1 MCLSSAST
9 TLADHSPRFPLP
21 FFVDQSNPLRTLT
34 INGLSLN
41 VVQGFPSFDNGIE
54 RVKGSVQFGQK
65 NAFFLGMKLW
75 EGASVY
81 ANPEMFFGYNP
92 SNDIGVASSVNIASA
107 RVESRSPYLQLQRLF
122 LRQVINLDG
131 ERSQGQNNRGGRS
144 AALEDLVNTLDAE
157 KSKNNVIIT
166 LGKFGVGDI
175 FDDNIYAHDPTKRF
189 MNLSFVGMNSIDWV
203 GNSWGTSFGGSVEWN
218 HNWWSVRGGLFQ
230 GSQLPPSNNLEP
242 IPLKQYMAIGEL
254 EARHELFFGQT
265 GSVKLIGYQVHG
277 YLNQLGDANQ
287 VVEDLGGLPL
297 MAQMKLQRNT
307 KSGLA
312 INVQQQIIDGI
323 GFFMR
328 AGIDN
333 KVFAI
338 DDISHAINGGFVF
351 DGKMWNRPLDEFG
364 IAAGANSQF
373 SSSRF
378 SNKQVAL
385 LGAGTNNFAPELQF
399 ETYYRFTP
407 QKNFEFTLDYQVIK
421 NGNFIKDKELA
432 HVFAIRLRANF

>member
-1 MCLSSAST
+1 M
-9 TLADHSPRFPLP
+9 ADHSPRFPLP
-21 FFVDQSNPLRTLT
+21 FFVDQSNPLSSLT
-34 INGLSLN
+34 INGVSIN
-41 VVQGFPSFDNGIE
+41 VVQGFPTFNNGLE
-54 RVKGSVQFGQK
+54 RVNSSVQFGQK
-65 NAFFLGMKLW
+65 NAFFIGMKLW

-81 ANPEMFFGYNP
+81 VNPEMFFGYNP

-131 ERSQGQNNRGGRS
+131 ETLSGQRNRGGRS
-144 AALEDLVNTLDAE
+144 VALEDLVNTLDSE
-157 KSKNNVIIT
+157 RSKNNIVVT

-175 FDDNIYAHDPTKRF
+175 FDDNIYAHDPTKHF
-189 MNLSFVGMNSIDWV
+189 MNLSFVGMNSVDWV

-218 HNWWSVRGGLFQ
+218 NHWWSVRGGLFQ

-242 IPLKQYMAIGEL
+242 VPLKQYMLISEL
-254 EARHELFFGQT
+254 EARHELFFGQP
-265 GSVKLIGYQVHG
+265 GSIKLIGYQVHG
-277 YLNQLGDANQ
+277 YLNQLGDANSF
-287 VVEDLGGLPL
+287 VESIGGLPI
-297 MAQMKLQRNT
+297 MAQMKLQRRT
-307 KSGLA
+307 KLGVA
-312 INVQQQIIDGI
+312 INVQQQIVDGI

-333 KVFAI
+333 KVFAL

-364 IAAGANSQF
+364 IAAGANSQHA
-373 SSSRF
+373 SSSFLNREI
-378 SNKQVAL
+378 L
-385 LGAGTNNFAPELQF
+385 ELGAGTPSFAPELQF

-407 QKNFEFTLDYQVIK
+407 QENFEFTLDYQLIK
-421 NGNFIKDKELA
+421 NGNFIKERDLA